1 MSGEATMAA
10 LGNAQLTQIEISNIN
25 TYQHEGIV
33 KPSKIVGVLF
43 PRTSP

>member
-1 MSGEATMAA
+1 MAA
-10 LGNAQLTQIEISNIN
+10 LGNVQLTKIQNSNKN
-25 TYQHEGIV
+25 TSQYEGII